1 MLEGHKR
8 SIKGPLG
15 GSKRA
20 AQPYLNPKAPREV
33 LLYVVLSGSPP
44 FEDEGLY
51 EQILQAN
58 PQTWNEKM

>member
-1 MLEGHKR
+1 MGGP
-8 SIKGPLG
+8 KG
-15 GSKRA
+15 A
-20 AQPYLNPKAPREV
+20 AQPYLNPKASKEV

-58 PQTWNEKM
+58 AQTWNEKM